1 MPKRRVIGFTPDH
14 EYRDK
19 LVLSNDNHWVR
30 LMSQYN
36 VVLEDRNHKLSRELK
51 PRVER
56 ELAKLAPLVAAGLE
70 AKRDVDF
77 AAVVQALLRGVELRG
92 SDLQRAE
99 LQANALRAVLGNAS
113 WLTAEDIG
121 RAGGFSPSNLAAPA
135 HRWKQEGKIFTIM
148 HEGQERFPA
157 YGLDEAYRPLPVLAK
172 ILVQLGPISGWRSSI
187 WFESANVWLNSA
199 KPRERLAAQPTKV
212 IEAARHYA
220 DVADA

>member
-1 MPKRRVIGFTPDH
+1 
-14 EYRDK
+14 
-19 LVLSNDNHWVR
+19 
-30 LMSQYN
+30 MSQYN
-36 VVLEDRNHKLSRELK
+36 VVLEDRDRKLSRDLK

-92 SDLQRAE
+92 ADVERAE

-113 WLTAEDIG
+113 WLTAEGIG

-135 HRWKQEGKIFTIM
+135 HRWKQEGKIFAVV

-157 YGLDEAYRPLPVLAK
+157 YGLDEAYRPLPALAA
-172 ILVQLGPISGWRSSI
+172 LLEQLGPISGWRIAI
-187 WFESANVWLNSA
+187 WFESANAWLSGA
-199 KPRERLAAQPTKV
+199 KPRERLATQPAKV
-212 IEAARHYA
+212 IEAACHYA
-220 DVADA
+220 DVADT